1 MANHDPR
8 IDAYIA
14 KSAEFA
20 RPLLEHLRE
29 RVHAA
34 CPEVEEG
41 LKWSMPFFSYKGAPM
56 CMMASFKQ
64 HCSFGFW
71 LSKEV
76 TGGSNEDGMG
86 QFGKLATLQDLP
98 PDKQLATYLKKAMAL
113 NEAGVKKTR
122 PKTIAK
128 PAPILPDDL
137 AALLAQKSTQ
147 VHARRTKVSDPAHS
161 ANTSTGSTRRRPMPR
176 ARSASPPR
184 LSGWPKARSATG
196 NTRTAEGRQPMIRT
210 ARDEDAAAIHAIYAP
225 SVIDGVA
232 TFETELPGVNAM
244 RERLRARLQHYPW
257 LVWEEAS
264 EVLAYAYAG
273 RFRERAA
280 YDWIAETSIYVRT
293 DAHRRGIARK
303 LYGVLLEVMRLQ
315 GITQAVGVITLP
327 GTPSVAMHE
336 VMGFTPAGVWRQ
348 CGYKLGRWWDVGVWQ
363 KELQPAQIPPRAVTP
378 FNALVEAPALREL
391 LD

>member
-1 MANHDPR
+1 MANHNPR

-128 PAPILPDDL
+128 PAPLLPDDL
-137 AALLAQKSTQ
+137 AALLAQKK
-147 VHARRTKVSDPAHS
+147 HAGARKTYGGFGPGAQREYVDWINEAKTDA
-161 ANTSTGSTRRRPMPR
+161 TRQKRI
-176 ARSASPPR
+176 
-184 LSGWPKARSATG
+184 AT
-196 NTRTAEGRQPMIRT
+196 TLEWLAEGKKRNWKY
-210 ARDEDAAAIHAIYAP
+210 E
-225 SVIDGVA
+225 
-232 TFETELPGVNAM
+232 N
-244 RERLRARLQHYPW
+244 
-257 LVWEEAS
+257 
-264 EVLAYAYAG
+264 
-273 RFRERAA
+273 
-280 YDWIAETSIYVRT
+280 
-293 DAHRRGIARK
+293 
-303 LYGVLLEVMRLQ
+303 
-315 GITQAVGVITLP
+315 
-327 GTPSVAMHE
+327 
-336 VMGFTPAGVWRQ
+336 
-348 CGYKLGRWWDVGVWQ
+348 C
-363 KELQPAQIPPRAVTP
+363 
-378 FNALVEAPALREL
+378 
-391 LD
+391 